1 MTSSAVKIL
10 ALDKL
15 KIECARFSN
24 SAQLSIFQLN
34 LRTHVLFFLSLC
46 YISTLLGLFQLDFR
60 KFSAVVDLQRAER
73 RHLGTDALGK
83 LSPELFAEKK
93 CPGNKNSD
101 FPLELENLKT
111 NRWRHFNVGGSV
123 HWSTTNPPQ
132 NVSSS

>member
-1 MTSSAVKIL
+1 MS
-10 ALDKL
+10 
-15 KIECARFSN
+15 C
-24 SAQLSIFQLN
+24 
-34 LRTHVLFFLSLC
+34 FLSLC

-83 LSPELFAEKK
+83 LSPELFPEKK
-93 CPGNKNSD
+93 YPGNENSD

-111 NRWRHFNVGGSV
+111 DRWRHFNVGGSV
-123 HWSTTNPPQ
+123 HCSTTNPPQ

>member
-1 MTSSAVKIL
+1 MS
-10 ALDKL
+10 
-15 KIECARFSN
+15 C
-24 SAQLSIFQLN
+24 
-34 LRTHVLFFLSLC
+34 FLSLY

-60 KFSAVVDLQRAER
+60 KFSAVVDLQGAGR

-93 CPGNKNSD
+93 YPGNENSD

-123 HWSTTNPPQ
+123 YCSTTNPPQ